1 MSPFGTLARRWKAAA
16 YRRLCGVWA
25 IISPSL
31 MGDQSDVQLL
41 PRPEW
46 WPLSLQAGQLRSQ
59 SCPRSFVLTLI
70 KRENKIVRCGT
81 AFAVPG
87 IWKGIAMKASSLF
100 VVGLAVAAMSIAPA
114 NASPANAAGGCVGG
128 CPTSFRS
135 GNAPWIG
142 CSGSGWPALSSTCR
156 NVGNWKT
163 YAGCMEDGLKV
174 GWKGSENTWYCS
186 SLGLK

>member
-1 MSPFGTLARRWKAAA
+1 MRLRDVAVWHFGAEMESGRLSASL
-16 YRRLCGVWA
+16 RRL
-25 IISPSL
+25 
-31 MGDQSDVQLL
+31 GDNLPGRSRCRQVSSDRN
-41 PRPEW
+41 P
-46 WPLSLQAGQLRSQ
+46 A
-59 SCPRSFVLTLI
+59 PRSFVLTLI
-70 KRENKIVRCGT
+70 KPENKIVRCGT

-163 YAGCMEDGLKV
+163 YAGCMEGGLKV